1 MTVHYEEKHTNR
13 PPVTTIPNRRSCF
26 TATPCTVKIESSVS
40 LSFMEMK
47 LINLAAVGMILVM
60 SAAGALAQSALKA
73 RSESLVEAPALLADV
88 ERLSA
93 DDMEG
98 RSPDLPS
105 IQKARDYV
113 DERFRQSG
121 LIPFGN
127 SFRQEFSI
135 KRLKQADTLPG
146 VNFVGYIKGTKF
158 PEKYIVVSAH
168 YDHLGIRNGK
178 IYNGADDDAS
188 GTAALFAMA
197 KAFKHSPP
205 DHTV

>member
-1 MTVHYEEKHTNR
+1 M
-13 PPVTTIPNRRSCF
+13 F
-26 TATPCTVKIESSVS
+26 SVIRNS
-40 LSFMEMK
+40 AKSRG
-47 LINLAAVGMILVM
+47 AAVVFAI
-60 SAAGALAQSALKA
+60 ATAGSCVLAQSATKA
-73 RSESLVEAPALLADV
+73 VVESKLIDSKVLLVDV

-98 RSPDLPS
+98 RSPELPS

-113 DERFRQSG
+113 NERFRQSG
-121 LIPFGN
+121 LVPFGN

-135 KRLKQADTLPG
+135 KRRKQADTLPG

-158 PEKYIVVSAH
+158 PEKYIIISAH

-178 IYNGADDDAS
+178 IYNGADDNAS